1 MGTEKT
7 EKTREYNKEKYKV
20 KKVYIDKEEV
30 KDVEN
35 HIKKKKMSFN
45 DYVKKLIDEDMQNT
59 QGGGI

>member
-7 EKTREYNKEKYKV
+7 EKTKEYNKGKYKV
-20 KKVYIDKEEV
+20 KKVYIDKKDV

-45 DYVKKLIDEDMQNT
+45 DYVKKLIKEDMQDT